1 MPNETIAVT
10 ATIEAQD
17 AIERY
22 NALVAARGECATGLR
37 DSEGLINTYARAI
50 SEVAGEGWVYLV
62 GKEANMVREER
73 KMFDR
78 AMGMIDGQQNL
89 KLKAKCNTYW
99 RRIRIEAG
107 YVKSGSASTTL
118 TIDQKT
124 LAELKTMLN
133 RIVNCE
139 SEEDMCPLASDAKS
153 LLMEAFIVLGGDIDT
168 LGATA

>member
-10 ATIEAQD
+10 DVVQANE
-17 AIERY
+17 AIENY

-37 DSEGLINTYARAI
+37 DSESLINTYARAI

-89 KLKAKCNTYW
+89 KLKAKCNKYKKTS
-99 RRIRIEAG
+99 R
-107 YVKSGSASTTL
+107 KPL
-118 TIDQKT
+118 T
-124 LAELKTMLN
+124 
-133 RIVNCE
+133 
-139 SEEDMCPLASDAKS
+139 
-153 LLMEAFIVLGGDIDT
+153 
-168 LGATA
+168 